1 MQWGTNDKGRMHSKL
16 NKQYR
21 HEYKYYLDAC
31 QSAVLESRCS
41 LLLPRD
47 SHAGSCGSYQ
57 IKSLYFD
64 DWDNSCYY
72 ENEDGVD
79 ERSKFRIRYY
89 NQNLEYIS
97 LEKKSKKRGMT
108 QKQSCRITREM
119 CEELMHGNMPEIT
132 ADMPDVMQQLLT
144 QLRLRRLM
152 PRVIVLYE
160 LYPYI
165 YSAGNVRVTFDKNI
179 RSSNDIENFLS
190 TDISS
195 RSILPVGQSILEVKW
210 DEILPEFIKNHLM
223 LDSLQW
229 TSFSKYYLC
238 RKINCQGGILL

>member
-97 LEKKSKKRGMT
+97 LEKKSKKRVDILFLHDRLLLRGDFER
-108 QKQSCRITREM
+108 SRSLPSVGFRES
-119 CEELMHGNMPEIT
+119 
-132 ADMPDVMQQLLT
+132 LLT
-144 QLRLRRLM
+144 GK
-152 PRVIVLYE
+152 V
-160 LYPYI
+160 
-165 YSAGNVRVTFDKNI
+165 
-179 RSSNDIENFLS
+179 
-190 TDISS
+190 
-195 RSILPVGQSILEVKW
+195 
-210 DEILPEFIKNHLM
+210 
-223 LDSLQW
+223 
-229 TSFSKYYLC
+229 FS
-238 RKINCQGGILL
+238 

>member
-1 MQWGTNDKGRMHSKL
+1 MHGKL
-16 NKQYR
+16 NRQYR
-21 HEYKYYLDAC
+21 HEYKYYLNAC

-41 LLLPRD
+41 LFLPRD
-47 SHAGSCGSYQ
+47 GHVDQNGAYQ

-64 DWDNSCYY
+64 DWDNTCYY

-89 NQNLEYIS
+89 NHDLEYIS

-108 QKQSCRITREM
+108 LKQSCRISREL
-119 CEELMHGNMPEIT
+119 CEKLMQGNIPEVTSDMPEE
-132 ADMPDVMQQLLT
+132 MKSLLT
-144 QLRLRRLM
+144 QMRLRRLI

-160 LYPYI
+160 RYPYI

-179 RSSNDIENFLS
+179 RSSSDLEHFLRD
-190 TDISS
+190 DISS
-195 RSILPVGQSILEVKW
+195 RAILPLGQNILEVKW
-210 DEILPEFIKNHLM
+210 DEILPEFIENHLM